1 MKKLAIYILA
11 ISAGLIVVVST
22 ACAILGVIY
31 AINYSLVWLL
41 LEAVIIPAVPTYI
54 AISKAIDKIHEQMR

>member
-11 ISAGLIVVVST
+11 ISAGLIMVMST
-22 ACAILGVIY
+22 ACAILGTIY
-31 AINYSLVWLL
+31 AINYSLAWLML
-41 LEAVIIPAVPTYI
+41 AAVIIPAVPAYR